1 MDARLTKFHT
11 SMQTQTKILLTLIL
25 LPSSL
30 PISFSPLDGYDD
42 ADLALALAGT
52 GLDSMPEADAYDFY
66 ETYMDEEEV
75 Y

>member
-1 MDARLTKFHT
+1 MILVNTCT
-11 SMQTQTKILLTLIL
+11 SLHHSPASLI
-25 LPSSL
+25 S
-30 PISFSPLDGYDD
+30 LDGYDD

-75 Y
+75 RMTHHFLSLP